1 MGFRQAIIGVSRAHD
16 WNYRTRPVATHR
28 DRPPP
33 RAGDR
38 RWAALTIPRSASA
51 GDNSPWTGGGKPN
64 MQLTLYVR
72 RDCHLCA
79 EMHRDLLALESAQ
92 AFTLELVDIDSD
104 AELVARYGHKV
115 PVLIGEGEEICHYFL
130 DEPQL
135 AAYFNRPP

>member
-1 MGFRQAIIGVSRAHD
+1 MGFRQAIIGVSRARD
-16 WNYRTRPVATHR
+16 WNYRTGPG
-28 DRPPP
+28 P

-38 RWAALTIPRSASA
+38 RWVALTIPRSAPA
-51 GDNSPWTGGGKPN
+51 RDNGPWTGSGKPN

-79 EMHRDLLALESAQ
+79 EMHRDLLALGAAQ

-115 PVLIGEGEEICHYFL
+115 PVLIGGGEEICHYFL